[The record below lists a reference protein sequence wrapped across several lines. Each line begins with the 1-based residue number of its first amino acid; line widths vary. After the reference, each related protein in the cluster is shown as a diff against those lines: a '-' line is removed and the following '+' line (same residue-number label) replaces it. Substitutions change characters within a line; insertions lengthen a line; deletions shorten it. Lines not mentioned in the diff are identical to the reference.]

1 MNIPPLIESEK
12 MGDEEKAV
20 AEKQLGNDA
29 YKKKDFD
36 TAIAHYTKASRV
48 LDMFYYDMIYFVLF

>member
-1 MNIPPLIESEK
+1 
-12 MGDEEKAV
+12 MGDEEKAL

-36 TAIAHYTKASRV
+36 TAIAHYSKASCV
-48 LDMFYYDMIYFVLF
+48 SDMFFWGRIYTKVPHFVP

>member
-1 MNIPPLIESEK
+1 
-12 MGDEEKAV
+12 MGDEEKAL

-36 TAIAHYTKASRV
+36 AAIGHYSKVRNLNYIRFRTHDLRC
-48 LDMFYYDMIYFVLF
+48 